1 MTGQVHPAIL
11 VMGVSGVGK
20 TTIAATLAGRLGA
33 AFVEADEFHP
43 PQNVAAMARGV
54 PLSDEMRRPWLIAL
68 GEAVAARRREGA
80 VVFACSALKRAYR
93 DILADHA
100 GPLEI
105 VHLAAP
111 RTLVAARLSG
121 RTGHFMPPSLL
132 ESQIA
137 DLQPPGPDEAPV
149 ILDVAPP
156 VDAIVRSAAAEI
168 GRRHPGLAPSRS
180 GT

>member
-1 MTGQVHPAIL
+1 MTGHVHPAIL

-20 TTIAATLAGRLGA
+20 TTVATALAGRLGA
-33 AFVEADEFHP
+33 AFVEADDFHP
-43 PQNVAAMARGV
+43 PENVAAMARGV

-68 GEAVAARRREGA
+68 GEAVAARRRERA

-93 DILADHA
+93 DILSDRA

-111 RTLVAARLSG
+111 RALVAARLSA
-121 RTGHFMPPSLL
+121 RTEHFMPPSLL
-132 ESQIA
+132 DSQIA

-149 ILDVAPP
+149 VLDVAPP
-156 VDAIVRSAAAEI
+156 VEAVVRNAAAEI
-168 GRRHPGLAPSRS
+168 VRRHPELAPS
-180 GT
+180 